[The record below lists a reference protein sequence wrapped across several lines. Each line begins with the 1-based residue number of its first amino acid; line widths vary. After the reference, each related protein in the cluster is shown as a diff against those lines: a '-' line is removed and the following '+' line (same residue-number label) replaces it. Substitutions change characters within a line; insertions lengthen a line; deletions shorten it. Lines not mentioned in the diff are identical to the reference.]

1 MEGGGSA
8 GVTAASLLA
17 DATSV
22 ITTGVS
28 SAWDI
33 ITSNPL
39 TSTFAGAS
47 ILALA
52 FRFIRKARRTAH

>member
-1 MEGGGSA
+1 MEGGGGA
-8 GVTAASLLA
+8 TAASLLSA
-17 DATSV
+17 ATSV
-22 ITTGVS
+22 ITTGVA
-28 SAWDI
+28 SAWEI

-47 ILALA
+47 ILGLA